1 MHVNIF
7 QRPNRISNTILRSCR
22 FAFLV
27 GLVRGTVQIGPEDN
41 FQLGWNIF
49 VFGWLVYNMFMI
61 PFRLAFKNQSDLD
74 LSLVLDYFG
83 DVVFLVDMIFR

>member
-1 MHVNIF
+1 M
-7 QRPNRISNTILRSCR
+7 
-22 FAFLV
+22 V

-41 FQLGWNIF
+41 FQLGWNMF

-61 PFRLAFKNQSDLD
+61 PFRLAFRNQSDLD